1 VLPTRRVQLLRYS
14 VIGAYV
20 GCATVFGFIWA
31 YIKLE
36 DVDVLGLFTLPLERI
51 AYSKAPLGSWGELT
65 ALSTSDSDILEEL
78 DGNGDKIV
86 DWKYASSV
94 ALTVLVVIEMFNAC
108 NSVSEGQSV
117 LRVPPFVNPYLIAAI
132 ALSMTLH
139 VGALYF
145 ETTRNIF
152 KLEWLDQ
159 ETWIFVIAISV
170 PVIILDEIFK
180 LIGRIQNSARL
191 AALENDSS

>member
-1 VLPTRRVQLLRYS
+1 MQLLRYS
-14 VIGAYV
+14 VIGTYV

-31 YIKLE
+31 YVKNPLS
-36 DVDVLGLFTLPLERI
+36 DVPLGPLGTLPLSSISYTR
-51 AYSKAPLGSWGELT
+51 APLATFAELV
-65 ALSTSDSDILEEL
+65 ALSTSDKLETFDENN
-78 DGNGDKIV
+78 DGSV

-117 LRVPPFVNPYLIAAI
+117 LRVPPFVNPYLMAAI
-132 ALSMTLH
+132 ALSMMLH

-145 ETTRNIF
+145 ETTRDIF
-152 KLEWLDQ
+152 KLEWLDS
-159 ETWIFVIAISV
+159 ETWVFIIAISF

-180 LIGRIQNSARL
+180 LVGRIQNAKRL
-191 AALENDSS
+191 AELEDDSS